1 MPTNKKATP
10 VTDYGIDIS
19 HWNRVDD
26 WHAVRGNNI
35 TYASIKVSESTDFT
49 DNAAAG
55 HVNGARAAGIHTG
68 GYHFARDTNINAQ
81 VDHFAAQ
88 LRARGLLASGSLAP
102 MIDMEAAELRD
113 NANPFLTAFITRFRQ
128 VTGIRRVLVYA
139 NLDWW
144 TRVLRPNDWADA
156 DVLLWIARYN
166 GDPGNPGWAHPKL
179 ALHQHTSSGTV
190 PGIPGNVDRNATI
203 GTYNLGHLTLDGTGT
218 PAPGPAPAPQPP
230 APRTYTVK
238 SGDTLSGIAARFG
251 TTWQE
256 LQRINRIPDP
266 NKIYPGQVLTLP
278 GPAPAARTYTVKA
291 GDTLSGIA
299 ARNGTAWQTLARI
312 NQLANP
318 NLIHPGQV
326 LRLP

>member
-1 MPTNKKATP
+1 M
-10 VTDYGIDIS
+10 TDYGIDVS
-19 HWNRVDD
+19 HWNRVND
-26 WHAVRGNNI
+26 WRAVRGNNI
-35 TYASIKVSESTDFT
+35 TYASIKVSESTNFV

-55 HVNGARAAGIHTG
+55 HANGARAAGIRAG
-68 GYHFARDTNINAQ
+68 GYHFARDTTINAQ
-81 VDHFAAQ
+81 VDHFTAQ
-88 LRARGLLASGSLAP
+88 LRARGLLAAGSLAP

-113 NANPFLTAFITRFRQ
+113 NANPFLTAFISRFRQ

-144 TRVLRPNDWADA
+144 TRVLRPNEWADA

-179 ALHQHTSSGTV
+179 ALHQHTSTGTV

-203 GTYNLGHLTLDGTGT
+203 GGYTLGHLTLDGT
-218 PAPGPAPAPQPP
+218 PAPAPPP
-230 APRTYTVK
+230 APTPPPSRTYTVK
-238 SGDTLSGIAARFG
+238 RGDTLSGIAARHG

-256 LQRINRIPDP
+256 LQRINNIADP
-266 NKIYPGQVLTLP
+266 NLIYPGQVITLP
-278 GPAPAARTYTVKA
+278 GPAPAARTYTVRK
-291 GDTLSGIA
+291 GDTLSAIA
-299 ARNGTAWQTLARI
+299 QRHGTTWQELART

-318 NLIHPGQV
+318 DLIHPGQV